1 MFESFSLAF
10 SSTIQGLL
18 VFWFFGIVFMS
29 LLVDENVPQFLVVAV
44 LSRCEYWLMYVVMML
59 IHFEFTCE
67 FWFASIEVPLVA
79 EEIQENDGVGVFYIN
94 FSNVDGSRNTIRSP
108 SQFSLN
114 KVKVPLAI
122 GTSTRLDSSMNSEK
136 LFARVSR
143 LALFFHGGIN
153 DAEVSTNAPGLLP
166 QTFDTIPLKNLP
178 SLICLMGFEQ
188 TLWSF
193 FAQVS
198 EPPNIPWNYSKLHRW
213 TKVIAPLIIPSDFA
227 TWTLCPHRDSLS
239 KAICTILFPHKSS
252 SFPPFER
259 RASCLF
265 TPPFTC
271 WELFSLLWT
280 LFFL

>member
-1 MFESFSLAF
+1 MALLRKLFYRKPPD
-10 SSTIQGLL
+10 GLL
-18 VFWFFGIVFMS
+18 EICDRVH
-29 LLVDENVPQFLVVAV
+29 VDENVPRFLVVAV

-79 EEIQENDGVGVFYIN
+79 EEIQENDGVGVFYIK

-108 SQFSLN
+108 SQFSLS

-136 LFARVSR
+136 LFARVNR

-188 TLWSF
+188 TL
-193 FAQVS
+193 
-198 EPPNIPWNYSKLHRW
+198 
-213 TKVIAPLIIPSDFA
+213 
-227 TWTLCPHRDSLS
+227 
-239 KAICTILFPHKSS
+239 
-252 SFPPFER
+252 
-259 RASCLF
+259 
-265 TPPFTC
+265 
-271 WELFSLLWT
+271 
-280 LFFL
+280 

>member
-1 MFESFSLAF
+1 MFERFSLAF

-59 IHFEFTCE
+59 IHFEFACE
-67 FWFASIEVPLVA
+67 FWLASIEVPLVA

-153 DAEVSTNAPGLLP
+153 DAEVSTNAPGSSH
-166 QTFDTIPLKNLP
+166 K
-178 SLICLMGFEQ
+178 
-188 TLWSF
+188 
-193 FAQVS
+193 
-198 EPPNIPWNYSKLHRW
+198 
-213 TKVIAPLIIPSDFA
+213 PLIQFLSKISPLWFA
-227 TWTLCPHRDSLS
+227 TWDLS
-239 KAICTILFPHKSS
+239 RLYDLFLPRSVSPLTFHEIIR
-252 SFPPFER
+252 SFIAGR
-259 RASCLF
+259 KL
-265 TPPFTC
+265 
-271 WELFSLLWT
+271 
-280 LFFL
+280 